1 MKDGNLYILK
11 GDVSGIQNF
20 IYNVYQGQGG
30 VAKILRARS
39 FLISIIPYAVL
50 KILKDL
56 LEEKFPGKYTLT
68 PDPDVKNLSDKFL
81 INEGGGFTAE
91 IKINVPNEEFENFI
105 KNFKLSLE
113 RFFIKELQG
122 ELGLSLAYTKLENPD
137 NFSKVYTLLEI
148 SKKRKFSLYLED
160 TNQKPPI
167 LDKAGNRAICPV
179 CRTFFKKE
187 SEEMCKFCQDM
198 KTLGEKLTKYGNF
211 DIKRQLDE
219 FDVKTCTF
227 TFKLKE
233 KKSHPKEYFL
243 VLNQPKEKE
252 RQRLITVPVI
262 SKDITEKEVHEAKQ
276 ELDVEEL
283 SPGAIAPFELI
294 AKASRGD
301 SKLGY
306 LVIDVDNLGLIFQ
319 SLKDRE
325 TRKYLSKRLNEFFT
339 FKVPEIALKDFQP
352 TEIEIGNK
360 KLRILDETL
369 IYILYSGGD
378 DFFAIGPW
386 DKIIDFALAISKEF
400 STFKKELTSSDRF
413 KNICYLINSLSL
425 SAGITIVKPKF
436 TVRVA
441 AEWCKEAEDLSK
453 SLGKDRIT
461 LFGETLK
468 WEYFE
473 STIED
478 AKCWSNLV
486 EEGEIPRRFI
496 YRFYKLYLDLIYY
509 PQKFKQT
516 KYLEFYPRIYYLIAR
531 TLDKKYRSAATSLV
545 EKTLNENEF
554 GIKIFCNYVLTAT
567 RGR

>member
-11 GDVSGIQNF
+11 GDVNGIQNF

-68 PDPDVKNLSDKFL
+68 PDPDVKSLSDKFL

-91 IKINVPNEEFENFI
+91 IEVNVPDKEFKDFIENFKFSI
-105 KNFKLSLE
+105 EK
-113 RFFIKELQG
+113 FFIQELQG
-122 ELGLSLAYTKLENPD
+122 ELGLSLAYVKSENS
-137 NFSKVYTLLEI
+137 NSFSEVYTNLEI
-148 SKKRKFSLYLED
+148 SKKRKFSLYLEKI
-160 TNQKPPI
+160 TQEPPI
-167 LDKAGNRAICPV
+167 LDKAENRVICPV
-179 CRTFFKKE
+179 CRTFFKEE
-187 SEEMCKFCQDM
+187 SEEMCKFCQEM

-211 DIKRQLDE
+211 DIKRQIDE
-219 FDVKTCTF
+219 FDIKIY
-227 TFKLKE
+227 TFKLEKE
-233 KKSHPKEYFL
+233 GQNSKEYFL
-243 VLNQPKEKE
+243 VLNRSTGKEHH
-252 RQRLITVPVI
+252 RLITVPVI
-262 SKDITEKEVHEAKQ
+262 SKNITEKEIHEVKQ

-283 SPGAIAPFELI
+283 SPGTIAPFELI
-294 AKASRGD
+294 AEASRGD
-301 SKLGY
+301 PKLGY
-306 LVIDVDNLGLIFQ
+306 LVVDVDNLGLIFQ
-319 SLKDRE
+319 SLKDKE

-339 FKVPEIALKDFQP
+339 FKVSEIALENFRP
-352 TEIEIGNK
+352 TEVEVGNK
-360 KLRILDETL
+360 NLKKILDETL

-378 DFFAIGPW
+378 DLFAIGPW
-386 DKIIDFALAISKEF
+386 DKIIDFAIAINKEF
-400 STFKKELTSSDRF
+400 LTFKKELVSNERLR
-413 KNICYLINSLSL
+413 NICHLVNNLTL
-425 SAGITIVKPKF
+425 SAGLAVVKPKF

-441 AEWCKEAEDLSK
+441 AEWCKDAEDLSK
-453 SLGKDRIT
+453 SLGKNRIT

-468 WEYFE
+468 WEHFE
-473 STIED
+473 STVED

-486 EEGEIPRRFI
+486 EEGEVPRRFI

-531 TLDKKYRSAATSLV
+531 TLDKKYRSVATSLV

-567 RGR
+567 RRR

>member
-68 PDPDVKNLSDKFL
+68 PDPDVKSLSDKFL

-91 IKINVPNEEFENFI
+91 IEVNVPDKEFKDFIENFKFSI
-105 KNFKLSLE
+105 EK
-113 RFFIKELQG
+113 FFIQELQG
-122 ELGLSLAYTKLENPD
+122 ELGLSLAYVKSENS
-137 NFSKVYTLLEI
+137 NSFSEVYTNLEI
-148 SKKRKFSLYLED
+148 SKKRKFSLYLEKI
-160 TNQKPPI
+160 TQEPPI
-167 LDKAGNRAICPV
+167 LDKAKNRAICPV

-187 SEEMCKFCQDM
+187 SEEMCKFCQEM

-211 DIKRQLDE
+211 DIKRQIDE
-219 FDVKTCTF
+219 FDIKIC
-227 TFKLKE
+227 TFKLNG
-233 KKSHPKEYFL
+233 KKSRSKKYFL
-243 VLNQPKEKE
+243 VLNQSKAKE

-262 SKDITEKEVHEAKQ
+262 SKDVTEKEVHEVKQ
-276 ELDVEEL
+276 ELDIEEL
-283 SPGAIAPFELI
+283 SPGTIAPFELI

-386 DKIIDFALAISKEF
+386 DKIIDFALAINKEF
-400 STFKKELTSSDRF
+400 STFKEELISSDRF

-453 SLGKDRIT
+453 SLGKNRIT
-461 LFGETLK
+461 LLGETLK
-468 WEYFE
+468 WEHFE
-473 STIED
+473 STVED

-496 YRFYKLYLDLIYY
+496 YRLYKLYLDLIYY
-509 PQKFKQT
+509 PRKFKQT

-531 TLDKKYRSAATSLV
+531 TLDKKYQSVATSLV

-567 RGR
+567 RGKS